1 LDEALAL
8 RWSDVDL
15 AGNRIRIGGGSPRD
29 VMVPESLRALL
40 AARAP
45 APPVSDAVLGE
56 PDRTASRDTVNAQLL
71 CGAHDAGIENAVEV
85 TPECLRHTYVA
96 FLVRQGIRFA
106 DLTRLVGHLPAE
118 VLGAY
123 SALSPGGP
131 RVPGA
136 AINVVF
142 PVGS

>member
-1 LDEALAL
+1 
-8 RWSDVDL
+8 
-15 AGNRIRIGGGSPRD
+15 RIHIGGGAPRD
-29 VMVPESLRALL
+29 VTLHESLRALL
-40 AARAP
+40 AARAS
-45 APPVSDAVLGE
+45 APSAELVLGH
-56 PDRTASRDTVNAQLL
+56 PDRPASRDTVNAQLL
-71 CGAHDAGIENAVEV
+71 CGAHDAGIENAVDV
-85 TPECLRHTYVA
+85 TPDCLRHTYVA

-136 AINVVF
+136 AINVAF
-142 PVGS
+142 PFTR